1 MKLQGIILLA
11 SPAVSAPTIVPA
23 GALGATVK
31 LLIVIGM
38 NLSGG
43 AKSLLNEC
51 SARSWSAETTGARIC
66 EFDNI

>member
-11 SPAVSAPTIVPA
+11 SPAVSTPTIVPA
-23 GALGATVK
+23 AALGDTVK

-43 AKSLLNEC
+43 AISLLNEC
-51 SARSWSAETTGARIC
+51 SAGILERRNDRRSHL
-66 EFDNI
+66 